1 MSYGQLSTLGIT
13 FQNSYGTAGSTS
25 SIHWLPFLSEGIGL
39 NIPPKYSESIRG
51 VYDEGDTYAGPRTV
65 DGDIETEANPIAL
78 GAMLK
83 SVFQLISSTQSGG
96 TYSHL
101 FKPRTAD
108 FDLFSANNPLTIY
121 KYLDTGSAMLY
132 QDMNGSTLEMN
143 IANGEFLKCKVG
155 YVGGQFSQIAA
166 VAQTLPT
173 AKRWAWDV
181 CSISFGGTAK
191 SVISAM
197 TIAVDDGALEASHT
211 LNGSAYPSR
220 VKRTGWRSVSIDG
233 TLKFQDQTEYQQFIS
248 QTEQE
253 LIMSF
258 KGPTEIQSG
267 YYETLELK
275 LPLMRFEE
283 AKPAAGGP
291 GYIEMT
297 VKGRGKYSV
306 TSATAMQI
314 TLVNTRATY

>member
-1 MSYGQLSTLGIT
+1 MAYGQLSTLGIT

-25 SIHWLPFLSEGIGL
+25 SIHWLPFLSEGVGL
-39 NIPPKYSESIRG
+39 NIPPKYSENIRG
-51 VYDEGDTYAGPRTV
+51 VFDEGDSYAGPRTV

-83 SVFQLISSTQSGG
+83 SVMQLVSSTQSAGI
-96 TYSHL
+96 YAHL

-108 FDLFSANNPLTIY
+108 FDLFSANNPVTIY

-143 IANGEFLKCKVG
+143 IANGEFLKAKVS
-155 YVGGQFSQIAA
+155 YVGGAFSQIAA
-166 VAQTLPT
+166 VAQTMPT
-173 AKRWAWDV
+173 AKRWGWDV
-181 CSISFGGTAK
+181 CSISIAGTAQ
-191 SVISAM
+191 SVIASL
-197 TIAVDDGALEASHT
+197 TVTLDDGALEASHT

-220 VKRTGWRSVSIDG
+220 VKRTGWRSVSVDG
-233 TLKFQDQTEYQQFIS
+233 TLKFHDQTEYQAFIAQS
-248 QTEQE
+248 ERE

-267 YYETLELK
+267 YYETLEMK
-275 LPLMRFEE
+275 LPLMRYEE
-283 AKPAAGGP
+283 VKPAVGGP
-291 GYIEMT
+291 GYIET
-297 VKGRGKYSV
+297 SVKARGKYSV
-306 TSATAMQI
+306 TSATAMQM